1 MPRVVYFEFTAE
13 DPERA
18 ANFYKNVFGWES
30 TKWDGPADYWMVK
43 TGEDT
48 EQGINGGMIRRKE
61 GSPNATTSI
70 EVESLDEY
78 TQKVLDQGGIQV
90 VPRTDV
96 PGVGSYAYFKDT
108 EGNIFS
114 IIEPDHSEG

>member
-1 MPRVVYFEFTAE
+1 MPRVVHFEFTAE
-13 DPERA
+13 DPDRA
-18 ANFYKNVFGWES
+18 AAFYENVFGWKTS
-30 TKWDGPADYWMVK
+30 KWDGPEDYWIVN
-43 TGEDT
+43 TGED
-48 EQGINGGMIRRKE
+48 EPGINGGMMRRRE

-78 TQKVLDQGGIQV
+78 SDKVLKQGGTQV

-108 EGNIFS
+108 EGNIFC
-114 IIEPDHSEG
+114 IMQPE